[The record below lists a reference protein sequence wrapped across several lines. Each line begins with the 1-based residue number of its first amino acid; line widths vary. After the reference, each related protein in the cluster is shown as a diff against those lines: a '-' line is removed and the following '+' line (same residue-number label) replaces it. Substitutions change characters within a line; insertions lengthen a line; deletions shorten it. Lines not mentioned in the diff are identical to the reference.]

1 MQTQTVTKITLN
13 GTDIT
18 DCCDISDNVQSDVG
32 DYEMT
37 IKADPEC
44 GYEGTVK
51 WKFTIGK
58 IVPSFTVYADDVD
71 DDLSISAANL
81 TRSDTTVPGTLE
93 LKETSLLYGTNT
105 YNWKFTPEDTAHY
118 ETVTG
123 TVNITVSEHIWE
135 FAGFEWTGNEK
146 DGYTAATAKYV
157 CKNNADHKETV
168 SKVTLTDIV
177 TKPTCTEGGKTVY
190 TAIVEK
196 TGSLDGEKHT
206 ESKDAKLTDKL
217 GHSW

>member
-1 MQTQTVTKITLN
+1 LTNIVTKPTC
-13 GTDIT
+13 T
-18 DCCDISDNVQSDVG
+18 
-32 DYEMT
+32 
-37 IKADPEC
+37 
-44 GYEGTVK
+44 EG
-51 WKFTIGK
+51 GK
-58 IVPSFTVYADDVD
+58 TVYT
-71 DDLSISAANL
+71 AAVEKTDSLDGEKHTESKDAKL
-81 TRSDTTVPGTLE
+81 TDKLGHDWKAATCTTPKTCSRCNDTEGEPLGH
-93 LKETSLLYGTNT
+93 K
-105 YNWKFTPEDTAHY
+105 
-118 ETVTG
+118 
-123 TVNITVSEHIWE
+123 WE

-217 GHSW
+217 GHSWDEEHGRQKDRHSEWQVQDKIYDKEIESR